1 MKRTITALLTALLL
15 ALSLCVPAAASVEY
29 GSIFDETEE
38 LGSAELTYQGEQE
51 LPQLAK
57 NLGIDLRVDVFTD
70 EGLEPD
76 DTVSDIATYVYGNYD
91 YGLGEDRE
99 GVSLTL
105 LMKTQP
111 DGSYALAEDDWC
123 VYAFLSET
131 RGSSQ
136 ELSDAVYAAIK
147 PYMAAQAWNGEDMTM
162 SATALSQAVD
172 AMMKA
177 ASDYIL
183 ANCPPDNSGEV
194 TETQPQEQTEVDMKY
209 IFDISDLH
217 TVFFCPE
224 DLFLIRAG
232 AAERRRF
239 MDLSLCQLR
248 PRYAEALAEYTRLHE
263 HKTRILRDSEEHPQL
278 LQMLPDFNERLCRVG
293 AVLISYRARY
303 CVSLAE
309 YARQAHFECS
319 GEKEELTLLYRTV
332 KTVEDPFA
340 PQEQICEALR
350 RHQEAHLAAERAS
363 RLCLS
368 GPHKDDVEVLIN
380 RRSARQYGSQGQ
392 VRTAALSLKLAE
404 REIHKNAVGE
414 YPVMLLDDVLSEL
427 DPRRQEYVL
436 NRIQGGQ
443 VFITCCENDRL
454 DTMLH
459 GRVFHIRN
467 GEVL

>member
-1 MKRTITALLTALLL
+1 MNKKFTALLMALLL

-76 DTVSDIATYVYGNYD
+76 DTVSDIATFIYGNYD
-91 YGLGEDRE
+91 YGLGEDKE

-111 DGSYALAEDDWC
+111 DGSYALAENDWC

-136 ELSDAVYAAIK
+136 ELSDTVYAAIK

-194 TETQPQEQTEVDMKY
+194 TETQTPEQTGVDMKY
-209 IFDISDLH
+209 IFDNSDLLTFDEWEKLEARAADISQRH
-217 TVFFCPE
+217 GCGVYVAFVDDFTEYGYGNDVYKTTYQLYHANELGMGDDRDGIIILLSMAERDYAMFVYGTYAETAFNSYGQEKLEKAFLGNFKE
-224 DLFLIRAG
+224 DDWYGGVSNYLSTCDEYLTRADAGKPVRESPALLIAIAVVASCLLSGAICLFLKRSMKTVHQKVEANEYVAPG
-232 AAERRRF
+232 GLQ
-239 MDLSLCQLR
+239 LSKQYD
-248 PRYAEALAEYTRLHE
+248 RYTHTTEVRS
-263 HKTRILRDSEEHPQL
+263 KISSSDDSSSS
-278 LQMLPDFNERLCRVG
+278 G
-293 AVLISYRARY
+293 TS
-303 CVSLAE
+303 S
-309 YARQAHFECS
+309 CS
-319 GEKEELTLLYRTV
+319 GGGG
-332 KTVEDPFA
+332 
-340 PQEQICEALR
+340 
-350 RHQEAHLAAERAS
+350 
-363 RLCLS
+363 S
-368 GPHKDDVEVLIN
+368 G
-380 RRSARQYGSQGQ
+380 RSG
-392 VRTAALSLKLAE
+392 K
-404 REIHKNAVGE
+404 
-414 YPVMLLDDVLSEL
+414 
-427 DPRRQEYVL
+427 
-436 NRIQGGQ
+436 
-443 VFITCCENDRL
+443 F
-454 DTMLH
+454 
-459 GRVFHIRN
+459 
-467 GEVL
+467 

>member
-1 MKRTITALLTALLL
+1 MNKKFTALLMALLL
-15 ALSLCVPAAASVEY
+15 ALTLCVPAMASAEY

-57 NLGIDLRVDVFTD
+57 TLGIDLRVDVFTD

-76 DTVSDIATYVYGNYD
+76 DTVSDIATYVYDNYD

-194 TETQPQEQTEVDMKY
+194 TETQTPEQTGVDMKY
-209 IFDISDLH
+209 IFDNSDLLTFDEWEKLEARAADISQRH
-217 TVFFCPE
+217 GCGVYVAFVDDFTEYGYGNDVYKTTYQLYHANELGMGDDRDGIIILLSMAERDYAMFVYGTYAETAFNSYGQEKLEKAFLGNFKE
-224 DLFLIRAG
+224 DDWYGGVSNYLSTCDEYLTRADAGKPVRESPALLIAIAVVASCLLSGAICLFLKRSMKTVHQKVEANEYVAPG
-232 AAERRRF
+232 GLQ
-239 MDLSLCQLR
+239 LSKQYD
-248 PRYAEALAEYTRLHE
+248 RYTHTTEVRS
-263 HKTRILRDSEEHPQL
+263 KISSSDDSSSS
-278 LQMLPDFNERLCRVG
+278 G
-293 AVLISYRARY
+293 TS
-303 CVSLAE
+303 S
-309 YARQAHFECS
+309 CS
-319 GEKEELTLLYRTV
+319 GGGG
-332 KTVEDPFA
+332 
-340 PQEQICEALR
+340 
-350 RHQEAHLAAERAS
+350 
-363 RLCLS
+363 S
-368 GPHKDDVEVLIN
+368 G
-380 RRSARQYGSQGQ
+380 RSG
-392 VRTAALSLKLAE
+392 K
-404 REIHKNAVGE
+404 
-414 YPVMLLDDVLSEL
+414 
-427 DPRRQEYVL
+427 
-436 NRIQGGQ
+436 
-443 VFITCCENDRL
+443 F
-454 DTMLH
+454 
-459 GRVFHIRN
+459 
-467 GEVL
+467 

>member
-1 MKRTITALLTALLL
+1 MNKKFTALLMALLL

-38 LGSAELTYQGEQE
+38 LGSAKLTYQGEQE

-76 DTVSDIATYVYGNYD
+76 DTVSDIATFIYGNYD
-91 YGLGEDRE
+91 YGLGEDKE

-111 DGSYALAEDDWC
+111 DGSYALAENDWC

-194 TETQPQEQTEVDMKY
+194 TETQTPEQTGVDMKY
-209 IFDISDLH
+209 IFDNSDLLTFDEWEKLEARAADISQRH
-217 TVFFCPE
+217 GCGVYVAFVDDFTEYGYGNDVYKTTYQLYHANELGMGDDRDGIIILLSMTERDYAMFVYGTYAETAFNSYGQEKLEKAFLGNFKE
-224 DLFLIRAG
+224 DDWYGGVSNYLSTCDEYLTRADAGKPVRESPALLIAIAVVASCLLSGAICLFLKRSMKTVHQKVEANEYVAPG
-232 AAERRRF
+232 GLQ
-239 MDLSLCQLR
+239 LSKQYD
-248 PRYAEALAEYTRLHE
+248 RYTHTTEVRS
-263 HKTRILRDSEEHPQL
+263 KISSSDDSSSS
-278 LQMLPDFNERLCRVG
+278 G
-293 AVLISYRARY
+293 TS
-303 CVSLAE
+303 S
-309 YARQAHFECS
+309 CS
-319 GEKEELTLLYRTV
+319 GGGG
-332 KTVEDPFA
+332 
-340 PQEQICEALR
+340 
-350 RHQEAHLAAERAS
+350 
-363 RLCLS
+363 S
-368 GPHKDDVEVLIN
+368 G
-380 RRSARQYGSQGQ
+380 RSG
-392 VRTAALSLKLAE
+392 K
-404 REIHKNAVGE
+404 
-414 YPVMLLDDVLSEL
+414 
-427 DPRRQEYVL
+427 
-436 NRIQGGQ
+436 
-443 VFITCCENDRL
+443 F
-454 DTMLH
+454 
-459 GRVFHIRN
+459 
-467 GEVL
+467 

>member
-1 MKRTITALLTALLL
+1 MNKKFTALLMALLL
-15 ALSLCVPAAASVEY
+15 ALTLCVPAMASAEY

-57 NLGIDLRVDVFTD
+57 TLGIDLRVDVFTD

-76 DTVSDIATYVYGNYD
+76 DTVSDIATYVYDNYD

-147 PYMAAQAWNGEDMTM
+147 PYMAARAWNGEDMTM

-194 TETQPQEQTEVDMKY
+194 TETQTQEQTEVDMKY
-209 IFDISDLH
+209 IFDNSDLLTFDEWEKLEARAADISQRH
-217 TVFFCPE
+217 GCGVYVAFVDDFTKYGDGNDVYKTTYQLYHSNELGMGENRDGIIILLSMAERDYAMFVYGTYAETAFNSYGQEKLEKAFLGNFKE
-224 DLFLIRAG
+224 DDWYGGVSNYLSTCDEYLTRADAGKPVRESPALLIAIAVVASCLLSGAICLFLKRSMKTVHQKVEANEYVAPG
-232 AAERRRF
+232 GLQ
-239 MDLSLCQLR
+239 LSKQYD
-248 PRYAEALAEYTRLHE
+248 RYTHTTEVRS
-263 HKTRILRDSEEHPQL
+263 KISSSDDSSSS
-278 LQMLPDFNERLCRVG
+278 G
-293 AVLISYRARY
+293 TS
-303 CVSLAE
+303 S
-309 YARQAHFECS
+309 CS
-319 GEKEELTLLYRTV
+319 GGGG
-332 KTVEDPFA
+332 
-340 PQEQICEALR
+340 
-350 RHQEAHLAAERAS
+350 
-363 RLCLS
+363 S
-368 GPHKDDVEVLIN
+368 G
-380 RRSARQYGSQGQ
+380 RSG
-392 VRTAALSLKLAE
+392 K
-404 REIHKNAVGE
+404 
-414 YPVMLLDDVLSEL
+414 
-427 DPRRQEYVL
+427 
-436 NRIQGGQ
+436 
-443 VFITCCENDRL
+443 F
-454 DTMLH
+454 
-459 GRVFHIRN
+459 
-467 GEVL
+467 

>member
-1 MKRTITALLTALLL
+1 MNKKFTALLMALLL
-15 ALSLCVPAAASVEY
+15 ALTLCVPAMASAEY

-57 NLGIDLRVDVFTD
+57 TLGIDLRVDVFTD

-76 DTVSDIATYVYGNYD
+76 DTVSDIATYVYDNYD

-194 TETQPQEQTEVDMKY
+194 TETQTQEQTEVDMKY
-209 IFDISDLH
+209 IFDISDLLTFDEWEKLEARAADISQRH
-217 TVFFCPE
+217 GCGVYVAFVDDFTKYGDGNDVYKTTYQLYHSNELGMGENRDGIIILLSMAERDYAMFVYGTYAETAFNSYGQEKLEKAFLGNFKE
-224 DLFLIRAG
+224 DDWYGGVSNYLSTCDEYLTRADAGKPVRESPALLIAIAVVASCLLSGAICLFLKRSMKTVHQKVEANEYVAPG
-232 AAERRRF
+232 GLQ
-239 MDLSLCQLR
+239 LSKQYD
-248 PRYAEALAEYTRLHE
+248 RYTHTTEVRS
-263 HKTRILRDSEEHPQL
+263 KISSSDDSSSS
-278 LQMLPDFNERLCRVG
+278 G
-293 AVLISYRARY
+293 TS
-303 CVSLAE
+303 S
-309 YARQAHFECS
+309 CS
-319 GEKEELTLLYRTV
+319 GGGG
-332 KTVEDPFA
+332 
-340 PQEQICEALR
+340 
-350 RHQEAHLAAERAS
+350 
-363 RLCLS
+363 S
-368 GPHKDDVEVLIN
+368 G
-380 RRSARQYGSQGQ
+380 RSG
-392 VRTAALSLKLAE
+392 K
-404 REIHKNAVGE
+404 
-414 YPVMLLDDVLSEL
+414 
-427 DPRRQEYVL
+427 
-436 NRIQGGQ
+436 
-443 VFITCCENDRL
+443 F
-454 DTMLH
+454 
-459 GRVFHIRN
+459 
-467 GEVL
+467 

>member
-1 MKRTITALLTALLL
+1 MNKKFTALLMALLL
-15 ALSLCVPAAASVEY
+15 ALTLCVPAMASAEY

-57 NLGIDLRVDVFTD
+57 TLGIDLRVDVFTD

-76 DTVSDIATYVYGNYD
+76 DTVSDIATYVYDNYD

-194 TETQPQEQTEVDMKY
+194 TETQTPEQTGVDMKY
-209 IFDISDLH
+209 IFDNSDLLTFDEWEKLEARAADISQRH
-217 TVFFCPE
+217 GCGVYVAFVDDFTEYGYGNDVYKTTYQLYHANKLGMGENRDGIIILLSMAERDYAMFVYGTYAETAFNSYGQEKLEKAFLGNFKE
-224 DLFLIRAG
+224 DDWYGGVSNYLSTCDEYLTRADAGKPVRESPALLIAIAVVASCLLSGAICLFLKRSMKTVHQKVEANEYVAPG
-232 AAERRRF
+232 GLQ
-239 MDLSLCQLR
+239 LSKQYD
-248 PRYAEALAEYTRLHE
+248 RYTHTTEVRS
-263 HKTRILRDSEEHPQL
+263 KISSSDDSSSS
-278 LQMLPDFNERLCRVG
+278 G
-293 AVLISYRARY
+293 TS
-303 CVSLAE
+303 S
-309 YARQAHFECS
+309 CS
-319 GEKEELTLLYRTV
+319 GGGG
-332 KTVEDPFA
+332 
-340 PQEQICEALR
+340 
-350 RHQEAHLAAERAS
+350 
-363 RLCLS
+363 S
-368 GPHKDDVEVLIN
+368 G
-380 RRSARQYGSQGQ
+380 RSG
-392 VRTAALSLKLAE
+392 K
-404 REIHKNAVGE
+404 
-414 YPVMLLDDVLSEL
+414 
-427 DPRRQEYVL
+427 
-436 NRIQGGQ
+436 
-443 VFITCCENDRL
+443 F
-454 DTMLH
+454 
-459 GRVFHIRN
+459 
-467 GEVL
+467 

>member
-1 MKRTITALLTALLL
+1 MNKKFTALLMALLL

-38 LGSAELTYQGEQE
+38 LGSAELTYQGEQK

-76 DTVSDIATYVYGNYD
+76 DTVSDIATFIYGNYD
-91 YGLGEDRE
+91 YGLGEDKE

-111 DGSYALAEDDWC
+111 DGSYALAENDWC

-194 TETQPQEQTEVDMKY
+194 TETQTPEQTGVDMKY
-209 IFDISDLH
+209 IFDNSDLLTFDEWEKLEARAADISQRH
-217 TVFFCPE
+217 GCGVYVAFVDDFTEYGYGNDVYKTTYQLYHANELGMGDDRDGIIILLSMAERDYAMFVYGTYAETAFNSYGQEKLEKAFLGNFKE
-224 DLFLIRAG
+224 DDWYGGVSNYLSTCDEYLTRADAGKPVRESPALLIAIAVVASCLLSGAICLFLKRSMKTVHQKVEANEYVAPG
-232 AAERRRF
+232 G
-239 MDLSLCQLR
+239 LQLTEQYD
-248 PRYAEALAEYTRLHE
+248 RYTHTTEVRS
-263 HKTRILRDSEEHPQL
+263 KISSSDDSSSS
-278 LQMLPDFNERLCRVG
+278 G
-293 AVLISYRARY
+293 TS
-303 CVSLAE
+303 S
-309 YARQAHFECS
+309 CS
-319 GEKEELTLLYRTV
+319 GGGG
-332 KTVEDPFA
+332 
-340 PQEQICEALR
+340 
-350 RHQEAHLAAERAS
+350 
-363 RLCLS
+363 S
-368 GPHKDDVEVLIN
+368 G
-380 RRSARQYGSQGQ
+380 RSG
-392 VRTAALSLKLAE
+392 K
-404 REIHKNAVGE
+404 
-414 YPVMLLDDVLSEL
+414 
-427 DPRRQEYVL
+427 
-436 NRIQGGQ
+436 
-443 VFITCCENDRL
+443 F
-454 DTMLH
+454 
-459 GRVFHIRN
+459 
-467 GEVL
+467 

>member
-1 MKRTITALLTALLL
+1 MNKKFTALLMALLL

-76 DTVSDIATYVYGNYD
+76 DTVSDIATFIYGNYD
-91 YGLGEDRE
+91 YGLGEDKE

-111 DGSYALAEDDWC
+111 DGSYALAENDWC

-194 TETQPQEQTEVDMKY
+194 TETQTPEQTGVDMKY
-209 IFDISDLH
+209 IFDNSDLLTFDEWEKLEARAADISQRH
-217 TVFFCPE
+217 GCGVYVAFVDDYTVYSDGGGVYKTTYQLYHGDQLGMGDDRDGIIILLSMAERDYAMFVYGTYAETAFNSYGQEKLEKAFLGNFKE
-224 DLFLIRAG
+224 DDWYGGVSNYLSTCDEYLTRADAGKPVRESPALLIAIAVVASCLLSGAICLFLKRSMKTVHQKVEANEYVAPG
-232 AAERRRF
+232 GLQ
-239 MDLSLCQLR
+239 LSKQYD
-248 PRYAEALAEYTRLHE
+248 RYTHTTEVRS
-263 HKTRILRDSEEHPQL
+263 KISSSDDSSSS
-278 LQMLPDFNERLCRVG
+278 G
-293 AVLISYRARY
+293 TS
-303 CVSLAE
+303 S
-309 YARQAHFECS
+309 CS
-319 GEKEELTLLYRTV
+319 GGGG
-332 KTVEDPFA
+332 
-340 PQEQICEALR
+340 
-350 RHQEAHLAAERAS
+350 
-363 RLCLS
+363 S
-368 GPHKDDVEVLIN
+368 G
-380 RRSARQYGSQGQ
+380 RSG
-392 VRTAALSLKLAE
+392 K
-404 REIHKNAVGE
+404 
-414 YPVMLLDDVLSEL
+414 
-427 DPRRQEYVL
+427 
-436 NRIQGGQ
+436 
-443 VFITCCENDRL
+443 F
-454 DTMLH
+454 
-459 GRVFHIRN
+459 
-467 GEVL
+467 

>member
-1 MKRTITALLTALLL
+1 MNKKFTALLMALLL

-38 LGSAELTYQGEQE
+38 LCSAELTYQGEQK

-76 DTVSDIATYVYGNYD
+76 DTVSDIATFIYGNYD

-111 DGSYALAEDDWC
+111 DGSYALAENDWC

-194 TETQPQEQTEVDMKY
+194 TETQTPEQTGVDMKY
-209 IFDISDLH
+209 IFDNSDLLTFDEWEKLEARAADISQRH
-217 TVFFCPE
+217 GCGVYVAFVDDFTEYGYGNDVYKTTYQLYHANELGMGDDRDGIIILLSMAERDYAMFVYGTYAETAFNSYGQEKLEKAFLGNFKE
-224 DLFLIRAG
+224 DDWYGGVSNYLSTCDEYLTRADAGKPVRESPALLIAIAVVASCLLSGAICLFLKRSMKTVHQKVEANEYVAPG
-232 AAERRRF
+232 GLQ
-239 MDLSLCQLR
+239 LSKQYD
-248 PRYAEALAEYTRLHE
+248 RYTHTTEVRS
-263 HKTRILRDSEEHPQL
+263 KISSSDDSSSS
-278 LQMLPDFNERLCRVG
+278 G
-293 AVLISYRARY
+293 TS
-303 CVSLAE
+303 S
-309 YARQAHFECS
+309 CS
-319 GEKEELTLLYRTV
+319 GGGG
-332 KTVEDPFA
+332 
-340 PQEQICEALR
+340 
-350 RHQEAHLAAERAS
+350 
-363 RLCLS
+363 S
-368 GPHKDDVEVLIN
+368 G
-380 RRSARQYGSQGQ
+380 RSG
-392 VRTAALSLKLAE
+392 K
-404 REIHKNAVGE
+404 
-414 YPVMLLDDVLSEL
+414 
-427 DPRRQEYVL
+427 
-436 NRIQGGQ
+436 
-443 VFITCCENDRL
+443 F
-454 DTMLH
+454 
-459 GRVFHIRN
+459 
-467 GEVL
+467 

>member
-1 MKRTITALLTALLL
+1 MNKKFTALLMALLL

-38 LGSAELTYQGEQE
+38 LGSAELTYQGEQK

-76 DTVSDIATYVYGNYD
+76 DTVSDIATFIYGNYD
-91 YGLGEDRE
+91 YGLGEDKE

-111 DGSYALAEDDWC
+111 DGSYALAENDWC

-194 TETQPQEQTEVDMKY
+194 TETQTPEQTGVDMKY
-209 IFDISDLH
+209 IFDNSDLLTFDEWEKLEARAADISQRH
-217 TVFFCPE
+217 GCGVYVAFVDDFTEYGYGNDVYKTTYQLYHANELGMGENRDGIIILLSMAERDYAMFVYGTYAETAFNSYGQEKLEKAFLGNFKE
-224 DLFLIRAG
+224 DDWYGGVSNYLSTCDEYLTRADAGKPVRESPALLIAIAVVASCLLSGAICLFLKRSMKTVHQKVEANEYVAPG
-232 AAERRRF
+232 GLQ
-239 MDLSLCQLR
+239 LSKQYD
-248 PRYAEALAEYTRLHE
+248 RYTHTTEVRS
-263 HKTRILRDSEEHPQL
+263 KISSSDDSSSS
-278 LQMLPDFNERLCRVG
+278 G
-293 AVLISYRARY
+293 TS
-303 CVSLAE
+303 S
-309 YARQAHFECS
+309 CS
-319 GEKEELTLLYRTV
+319 GGGG
-332 KTVEDPFA
+332 
-340 PQEQICEALR
+340 
-350 RHQEAHLAAERAS
+350 
-363 RLCLS
+363 S
-368 GPHKDDVEVLIN
+368 G
-380 RRSARQYGSQGQ
+380 RSG
-392 VRTAALSLKLAE
+392 K
-404 REIHKNAVGE
+404 
-414 YPVMLLDDVLSEL
+414 
-427 DPRRQEYVL
+427 
-436 NRIQGGQ
+436 
-443 VFITCCENDRL
+443 F
-454 DTMLH
+454 
-459 GRVFHIRN
+459 
-467 GEVL
+467 

>member
-1 MKRTITALLTALLL
+1 MNKKFTALLMALLL

-76 DTVSDIATYVYGNYD
+76 DTVSDIATFIYGNYD
-91 YGLGEDRE
+91 YGLGEDKE

-111 DGSYALAEDDWC
+111 DGSYALAENDWC

-147 PYMAAQAWNGEDMTM
+147 PYMAAQAWNGKDMTM

-194 TETQPQEQTEVDMKY
+194 TETQTPEQTGVDMKY
-209 IFDISDLH
+209 IFDNSDLLTFDEWEKLEARAADISQRH
-217 TVFFCPE
+217 GCGVYVAFVDDFTEYGYGNDVYKTTYQLYHANELGMGDDRDGIIILLSMAERDYAMFVYGTYAETAFNSYGQEKLEKAFLGNFKE
-224 DLFLIRAG
+224 DDWYGGVSNYLSTCDEYLTRADAGKPVRESPALLIAIAVVASCLLSGAICLFLKRSMKTVHQKVEANEYVAPG
-232 AAERRRF
+232 GLQ
-239 MDLSLCQLR
+239 LSKQYD
-248 PRYAEALAEYTRLHE
+248 RYTHTTEVRS
-263 HKTRILRDSEEHPQL
+263 KISSSDDSSSS
-278 LQMLPDFNERLCRVG
+278 G
-293 AVLISYRARY
+293 TS
-303 CVSLAE
+303 S
-309 YARQAHFECS
+309 CS
-319 GEKEELTLLYRTV
+319 GGGG
-332 KTVEDPFA
+332 
-340 PQEQICEALR
+340 
-350 RHQEAHLAAERAS
+350 
-363 RLCLS
+363 S
-368 GPHKDDVEVLIN
+368 G
-380 RRSARQYGSQGQ
+380 RSG
-392 VRTAALSLKLAE
+392 K
-404 REIHKNAVGE
+404 
-414 YPVMLLDDVLSEL
+414 
-427 DPRRQEYVL
+427 
-436 NRIQGGQ
+436 
-443 VFITCCENDRL
+443 F
-454 DTMLH
+454 
-459 GRVFHIRN
+459 
-467 GEVL
+467 

>member
-38 LGSAELTYQGEQE
+38 LGSAELTYQGEQK

-76 DTVSDIATYVYGNYD
+76 DTVSDIATFIYGNYD
-91 YGLGEDRE
+91 YGLGEDKE

-111 DGSYALAEDDWC
+111 DGSYALAENDWC

-194 TETQPQEQTEVDMKY
+194 TETQTPEQTGVDMKY
-209 IFDISDLH
+209 IFDNSDLLTFDEWEKLEARAADISQRH
-217 TVFFCPE
+217 GCGVYVAFVDDFTEYGYGNDVYKTTYQLYHANELGMGDDRDGIIILLSMAERDYAMFVYGTYAETAFNSYGQEKLEKAFLGNFKE
-224 DLFLIRAG
+224 DDWYGGVSNYLSTCDEYLTRADAGKPVRESPALLIAIAVVASCLLSGAICLFLKRSMKTVHQKVEANEYVAPG
-232 AAERRRF
+232 GLQ
-239 MDLSLCQLR
+239 LSKQYD
-248 PRYAEALAEYTRLHE
+248 RYTHTTEVRS
-263 HKTRILRDSEEHPQL
+263 KISSSDDSSSS
-278 LQMLPDFNERLCRVG
+278 G
-293 AVLISYRARY
+293 TS
-303 CVSLAE
+303 S
-309 YARQAHFECS
+309 CS
-319 GEKEELTLLYRTV
+319 GGGG
-332 KTVEDPFA
+332 
-340 PQEQICEALR
+340 
-350 RHQEAHLAAERAS
+350 
-363 RLCLS
+363 S
-368 GPHKDDVEVLIN
+368 G
-380 RRSARQYGSQGQ
+380 RSG
-392 VRTAALSLKLAE
+392 K
-404 REIHKNAVGE
+404 
-414 YPVMLLDDVLSEL
+414 
-427 DPRRQEYVL
+427 
-436 NRIQGGQ
+436 
-443 VFITCCENDRL
+443 F
-454 DTMLH
+454 
-459 GRVFHIRN
+459 
-467 GEVL
+467 

>member
-1 MKRTITALLTALLL
+1 MRIDKLTLDGWRNYRRQTLDFDGSCNVIYGENAQGKTNLLEAMVYLSCGKSPRAHGDRELIGFDRQEASVTAQLLSRERAFTTDIQLFRGKRRKMTVNGVPAKTNA
-15 ALSLCVPAAASVEY
+15 ALS
-29 GSIFDETEE
+29 
-38 LGSAELTYQGEQE
+38 
-51 LPQLAK
+51 
-57 NLGIDLRVDVFTD
+57 DV
-70 EGLEPD
+70 
-76 DTVSDIATYVYGNYD
+76 
-91 YGLGEDRE
+91 
-99 GVSLTL
+99 
-105 LMKTQP
+105 
-111 DGSYALAEDDWC
+111 
-123 VYAFLSET
+123 
-131 RGSSQ
+131 
-136 ELSDAVYAAIK
+136 
-147 PYMAAQAWNGEDMTM
+147 
-162 SATALSQAVD
+162 
-172 AMMKA
+172 
-177 ASDYIL
+177 
-183 ANCPPDNSGEV
+183 
-194 TETQPQEQTEVDMKY
+194 
-209 IFDISDLH
+209 LH

-248 PRYAEALAEYTRLHE
+248 PRYAEALAEYGRLYE

-278 LQMLPDFNERLCRVG
+278 LQMLPEFNERLCRVG
-293 AVLISYRARY
+293 AVLIGYRARF
-303 CVSLAE
+303 CASLAE

-319 GEKEELTLLYRTV
+319 GEKEELTLLYRTA

-380 RRSARQYGSQGQ
+380 GRSARQYGSQGQ

-404 REIHKNAVGE
+404 REIHKNAAGE

-454 DTMLH
+454 DTMLR
-459 GRVFHIRN
+459 GRVFHIRD

>member
-1 MKRTITALLTALLL
+1 MNKKFTALLMALLL

-76 DTVSDIATYVYGNYD
+76 DTVSDIATFIYGNYD
-91 YGLGEDRE
+91 YGLGEDKE

-111 DGSYALAEDDWC
+111 DGSYALAENDWC

-136 ELSDAVYAAIK
+136 ELSDTVYAAIK

-194 TETQPQEQTEVDMKY
+194 TETQTPEQTGVDMKY
-209 IFDISDLH
+209 IFDNSDLLTFDEWEKLEARAADISQRH
-217 TVFFCPE
+217 GCGVYVAFVDDFTEYGYGNDVYKTTYQLYHANELGMGENRDGIIILLSMAERDYAMFVYGTYAETAFNSYGQEKLEKAFLGNFKE
-224 DLFLIRAG
+224 DDWYGGVSNYLSTCDEYLTRADAGKPVRESPALLIAIAVVASCLLSGAICLFLKRSMKTVHQKVEANEYVAPG
-232 AAERRRF
+232 GLQ
-239 MDLSLCQLR
+239 LSKQYD
-248 PRYAEALAEYTRLHE
+248 RYTHTTETRS
-263 HKTRILRDSEEHPQL
+263 KINNDS
-278 LQMLPDFNERLCRVG
+278 DSG
-293 AVLISYRARY
+293 GGTS
-303 CVSLAE
+303 S
-309 YARQAHFECS
+309 CS
-319 GEKEELTLLYRTV
+319 GGGG
-332 KTVEDPFA
+332 
-340 PQEQICEALR
+340 
-350 RHQEAHLAAERAS
+350 
-363 RLCLS
+363 S
-368 GPHKDDVEVLIN
+368 G
-380 RRSARQYGSQGQ
+380 RSG
-392 VRTAALSLKLAE
+392 K
-404 REIHKNAVGE
+404 
-414 YPVMLLDDVLSEL
+414 
-427 DPRRQEYVL
+427 
-436 NRIQGGQ
+436 
-443 VFITCCENDRL
+443 F
-454 DTMLH
+454 
-459 GRVFHIRN
+459 
-467 GEVL
+467 

>member
-1 MKRTITALLTALLL
+1 MRIDKLTLDGWRNYRRQTLDFDGSCNVIYGENAQGKTNLLEAMVYLSCGKSPRAHGDRELIGFDRQEASVTAQLLSRERAFTTDIQLFRGKRRKMTVNGVPAKTNA
-15 ALSLCVPAAASVEY
+15 ALS
-29 GSIFDETEE
+29 
-38 LGSAELTYQGEQE
+38 
-51 LPQLAK
+51 
-57 NLGIDLRVDVFTD
+57 DV
-70 EGLEPD
+70 
-76 DTVSDIATYVYGNYD
+76 
-91 YGLGEDRE
+91 
-99 GVSLTL
+99 
-105 LMKTQP
+105 
-111 DGSYALAEDDWC
+111 
-123 VYAFLSET
+123 
-131 RGSSQ
+131 
-136 ELSDAVYAAIK
+136 
-147 PYMAAQAWNGEDMTM
+147 
-162 SATALSQAVD
+162 
-172 AMMKA
+172 
-177 ASDYIL
+177 
-183 ANCPPDNSGEV
+183 
-194 TETQPQEQTEVDMKY
+194 
-209 IFDISDLH
+209 LH

-248 PRYAEALAEYTRLHE
+248 PRYAEALAEYGRLYE

-278 LQMLPDFNERLCRVG
+278 LEMLPEFNERLCRVG
-293 AVLISYRARY
+293 AVLIGYRARF
-303 CVSLAE
+303 CASLAE

-380 RRSARQYGSQGQ
+380 GRSARQYSSQGQ

-454 DTMLH
+454 DTMLR
-459 GRVFHIRN
+459 GRVFHIRD

>member
-38 LGSAELTYQGEQE
+38 LGSAELTYQGEQK

-76 DTVSDIATYVYGNYD
+76 DTVSDIATFVYGNYD
-91 YGLGEDRE
+91 YGLGEDKE

-111 DGSYALAEDDWC
+111 DGSYALAENDWC

-147 PYMAAQAWNGEDMTM
+147 PYMAARAWNGEDMTM

-194 TETQPQEQTEVDMKY
+194 TETQTPEQTGVDMKY
-209 IFDISDLH
+209 IFDNSDLLTFDEWEKLEARAADISQRH
-217 TVFFCPE
+217 GCGVYVAFVDDYTVYSDGGGVYKTTYQLYHGDQLGMGDDRDGIIILLSMAERDYAMFVYGTYAETAFNSYGQEKLEKAFLGNFKE
-224 DLFLIRAG
+224 DDWYGGVSNYLSTCDEYLTRADAGKPVRESPALLIAIAVVASCLLSGAICLFLKRSMKTVHQKVEANEYVAPG
-232 AAERRRF
+232 GLQ
-239 MDLSLCQLR
+239 LSKQYD
-248 PRYAEALAEYTRLHE
+248 RYTHTTEVRS
-263 HKTRILRDSEEHPQL
+263 KISSSDDSSSS
-278 LQMLPDFNERLCRVG
+278 G
-293 AVLISYRARY
+293 TS
-303 CVSLAE
+303 S
-309 YARQAHFECS
+309 CS
-319 GEKEELTLLYRTV
+319 GGGG
-332 KTVEDPFA
+332 
-340 PQEQICEALR
+340 
-350 RHQEAHLAAERAS
+350 
-363 RLCLS
+363 S
-368 GPHKDDVEVLIN
+368 G
-380 RRSARQYGSQGQ
+380 RSG
-392 VRTAALSLKLAE
+392 K
-404 REIHKNAVGE
+404 
-414 YPVMLLDDVLSEL
+414 
-427 DPRRQEYVL
+427 
-436 NRIQGGQ
+436 
-443 VFITCCENDRL
+443 F
-454 DTMLH
+454 
-459 GRVFHIRN
+459 
-467 GEVL
+467 

>member
-1 MKRTITALLTALLL
+1 MNKKFTALLMALLL

-76 DTVSDIATYVYGNYD
+76 DTVSDIATFIYGNYD
-91 YGLGEDRE
+91 YGLGEDKE

-111 DGSYALAEDDWC
+111 DGSYALAENDWC

-136 ELSDAVYAAIK
+136 ELSDTVYAAIK

-194 TETQPQEQTEVDMKY
+194 TETQTPEQTGVDMKY
-209 IFDISDLH
+209 IFDNSDLLTFDEWEKLEARAADISQRH
-217 TVFFCPE
+217 GCGVYVAFVDDFTEYGYGNDVYKTTYQLYHANELGMGENRDGIIILLSMAERDYAMFVYGTYAETAFNSYGQEKLEKAFLGNFKE
-224 DLFLIRAG
+224 DDWYGGVSNYLSTCDEYLTRADAGKPVRESPALLIAIAVVASCLLSGAICLFLKRSMKTVHQKVEANEYVAPG
-232 AAERRRF
+232 GLQ
-239 MDLSLCQLR
+239 LSKQYD
-248 PRYAEALAEYTRLHE
+248 RYTHTTEVRS
-263 HKTRILRDSEEHPQL
+263 KISSSDDSSS
-278 LQMLPDFNERLCRVG
+278 G
-293 AVLISYRARY
+293 GTS
-303 CVSLAE
+303 S
-309 YARQAHFECS
+309 CS
-319 GEKEELTLLYRTV
+319 GGGG
-332 KTVEDPFA
+332 
-340 PQEQICEALR
+340 
-350 RHQEAHLAAERAS
+350 
-363 RLCLS
+363 S
-368 GPHKDDVEVLIN
+368 G
-380 RRSARQYGSQGQ
+380 RSG
-392 VRTAALSLKLAE
+392 K
-404 REIHKNAVGE
+404 
-414 YPVMLLDDVLSEL
+414 
-427 DPRRQEYVL
+427 
-436 NRIQGGQ
+436 
-443 VFITCCENDRL
+443 F
-454 DTMLH
+454 
-459 GRVFHIRN
+459 
-467 GEVL
+467 

>member
-1 MKRTITALLTALLL
+1 MNKKFTALLMALLL

-76 DTVSDIATYVYGNYD
+76 DTVSDIATFVYSNYD
-91 YGLGEDRE
+91 YGLGEDKE

-111 DGSYALAEDDWC
+111 DGSYALAENDWC

-136 ELSDAVYAAIK
+136 ELSDTVYAAIK

-194 TETQPQEQTEVDMKY
+194 TETQTPEQTGVDMKY
-209 IFDISDLH
+209 IFDNSDLLTFDEWEKLEARAADISQRH
-217 TVFFCPE
+217 GCGVYVAFVDDFTEYGYGNDVYKTTYQLYHANELGMGENRDGIIILLSMAERDYAMFVYGTYAETAFNSYGQEKLEKAFLGNFKE
-224 DLFLIRAG
+224 DDWYGGVSNYLSTCDEYLTRADAGKPVRESPALLIAIAVVASCLLSGAICLFLKRSMKTVHQKVEANEYVAPG
-232 AAERRRF
+232 GLQ
-239 MDLSLCQLR
+239 LSKQYD
-248 PRYAEALAEYTRLHE
+248 RYTHTTEVRS
-263 HKTRILRDSEEHPQL
+263 KISSSDDSSSS
-278 LQMLPDFNERLCRVG
+278 G
-293 AVLISYRARY
+293 TS
-303 CVSLAE
+303 S
-309 YARQAHFECS
+309 CS
-319 GEKEELTLLYRTV
+319 GGGG
-332 KTVEDPFA
+332 
-340 PQEQICEALR
+340 
-350 RHQEAHLAAERAS
+350 
-363 RLCLS
+363 S
-368 GPHKDDVEVLIN
+368 G
-380 RRSARQYGSQGQ
+380 RSG
-392 VRTAALSLKLAE
+392 K
-404 REIHKNAVGE
+404 
-414 YPVMLLDDVLSEL
+414 
-427 DPRRQEYVL
+427 
-436 NRIQGGQ
+436 
-443 VFITCCENDRL
+443 F
-454 DTMLH
+454 
-459 GRVFHIRN
+459 
-467 GEVL
+467 

>member
-1 MKRTITALLTALLL
+1 MNKKFTALLMALLL
-15 ALSLCVPAAASVEY
+15 ALTLCVPAMASAEY

-57 NLGIDLRVDVFTD
+57 TLGIDLRVDVFTD

-76 DTVSDIATYVYGNYD
+76 DTVSDIATYVYDNYD

-194 TETQPQEQTEVDMKY
+194 TETQTQEQTEVDMKY
-209 IFDISDLH
+209 IFDISDLLTFDEWEKLEARAADISQRH
-217 TVFFCPE
+217 GCGVYVAFVDDFTEYGYGNDVYKTTYQLYHSNELGMGENRDGIIILLSMAERDYAMFVYGTYAETAFNSYGQEKLEKAFLGNFKE
-224 DLFLIRAG
+224 DDWYGGVSNYLSTCDEYLTRADAGKPVRESPALLIAIAVVASCLLSGAICLFLKRSMKTVHQKVEANEYVAPG
-232 AAERRRF
+232 GLQ
-239 MDLSLCQLR
+239 LSKQYD
-248 PRYAEALAEYTRLHE
+248 RYTHTTEVRS
-263 HKTRILRDSEEHPQL
+263 KISSSDDSSSS
-278 LQMLPDFNERLCRVG
+278 G
-293 AVLISYRARY
+293 TS
-303 CVSLAE
+303 S
-309 YARQAHFECS
+309 CS
-319 GEKEELTLLYRTV
+319 GGGG
-332 KTVEDPFA
+332 
-340 PQEQICEALR
+340 
-350 RHQEAHLAAERAS
+350 
-363 RLCLS
+363 S
-368 GPHKDDVEVLIN
+368 G
-380 RRSARQYGSQGQ
+380 RSG
-392 VRTAALSLKLAE
+392 K
-404 REIHKNAVGE
+404 
-414 YPVMLLDDVLSEL
+414 
-427 DPRRQEYVL
+427 
-436 NRIQGGQ
+436 
-443 VFITCCENDRL
+443 F
-454 DTMLH
+454 
-459 GRVFHIRN
+459 
-467 GEVL
+467 

>member
-1 MKRTITALLTALLL
+1 MNKKFTALLMALLL

-38 LGSAELTYQGEQE
+38 LGSAELTYQGEQK

-76 DTVSDIATYVYGNYD
+76 DTVSDIATFIYGNYD
-91 YGLGEDRE
+91 YGLGEDKE

-111 DGSYALAEDDWC
+111 DGSYALAENDWC

-194 TETQPQEQTEVDMKY
+194 TETQTPEQTGVDMKY
-209 IFDISDLH
+209 IFDNSDLLTFDEWEKLEARAADISQRH
-217 TVFFCPE
+217 GCGVYVAFVDDFTEYGYGNDVYKTTYQLYHANELGMGENRDGIIILLSMAERDYAMFVYGTYAETAFNSYGQEKLEKAFLGNFKE
-224 DLFLIRAG
+224 DDWYGGVSNYLSTCDEYLTRADAGKPVRESPALLIAIAVVASCLLSGAICLFLKRSMKTVHQKVEANEYVAPG
-232 AAERRRF
+232 GLQ
-239 MDLSLCQLR
+239 LSKQYD
-248 PRYAEALAEYTRLHE
+248 RYTHTTETRS
-263 HKTRILRDSEEHPQL
+263 KINNDS
-278 LQMLPDFNERLCRVG
+278 DSG
-293 AVLISYRARY
+293 GGTS
-303 CVSLAE
+303 S
-309 YARQAHFECS
+309 CS
-319 GEKEELTLLYRTV
+319 GGGG
-332 KTVEDPFA
+332 
-340 PQEQICEALR
+340 
-350 RHQEAHLAAERAS
+350 
-363 RLCLS
+363 S
-368 GPHKDDVEVLIN
+368 G
-380 RRSARQYGSQGQ
+380 RSG
-392 VRTAALSLKLAE
+392 K
-404 REIHKNAVGE
+404 
-414 YPVMLLDDVLSEL
+414 
-427 DPRRQEYVL
+427 
-436 NRIQGGQ
+436 
-443 VFITCCENDRL
+443 F
-454 DTMLH
+454 
-459 GRVFHIRN
+459 
-467 GEVL
+467 

>member
-1 MKRTITALLTALLL
+1 MNKKFTALLMALLL

-38 LGSAELTYQGEQE
+38 LGSAELTYQGEQK

-76 DTVSDIATYVYGNYD
+76 DTVSDIATFIYGNYD
-91 YGLGEDRE
+91 YGLGEDKE

-111 DGSYALAEDDWC
+111 DGSYALAENDWC

-194 TETQPQEQTEVDMKY
+194 TETQTPEQTGVDMKY
-209 IFDISDLH
+209 IFDNNDLLTFDEWEKLEARAADISQRHGCGVYVAFVDDFTEYGYGNDVYKTTYQLYH
-217 TVFFCPE
+217 ANELGMGENRDGIIILLSMAERDYAMFVYGTYAETAFNSYGQEKLEKAFLGNFKE
-224 DLFLIRAG
+224 DDWYGGVSNYLSTCDEYLTRADAGKPVRESPALLIAIAVVASCLLSGAICLFLKRSMKTVHQKVEANEYVAPG
-232 AAERRRF
+232 GLQ
-239 MDLSLCQLR
+239 LSKQYD
-248 PRYAEALAEYTRLHE
+248 RYTHTTEVRS
-263 HKTRILRDSEEHPQL
+263 KISSSDDSSS
-278 LQMLPDFNERLCRVG
+278 G
-293 AVLISYRARY
+293 GTS
-303 CVSLAE
+303 S
-309 YARQAHFECS
+309 CS
-319 GEKEELTLLYRTV
+319 GGGG
-332 KTVEDPFA
+332 
-340 PQEQICEALR
+340 
-350 RHQEAHLAAERAS
+350 
-363 RLCLS
+363 S
-368 GPHKDDVEVLIN
+368 G
-380 RRSARQYGSQGQ
+380 RSG
-392 VRTAALSLKLAE
+392 K
-404 REIHKNAVGE
+404 
-414 YPVMLLDDVLSEL
+414 
-427 DPRRQEYVL
+427 
-436 NRIQGGQ
+436 
-443 VFITCCENDRL
+443 F
-454 DTMLH
+454 
-459 GRVFHIRN
+459 
-467 GEVL
+467 